1 MAQTVIQARPV
12 VFLRRYLPKG
22 TDFNLISD
30 KALAKIV
37 DSINHRPRK
46 CLDYQTPHEV
56 FERAKCVALGM

>member
-1 MAQTVIQARPV
+1 MTNPV
-12 VFLRRYLPKG
+12 PDEECASGVLPKG

-56 FERAKCVALGM
+56 FERAKRVALGM

>member
-56 FERAKCVALGM
+56 FERAKRVALGM